1 MILSFHDFDSVQK
14 KEKEKMFEEEAEH
27 KNSKRFSSSIRHTF
41 KRLFVIFH
49 SPLHDVSSLRCFDPS
64 HEFSSSKVSNC
75 SVIA

>member
-64 HEFSSSKVSNC
+64 HEFSCFLPRKCPTV
-75 SVIA
+75 A